1 MRVHASPSTDSQ
13 PSPILKAP
21 PLHRDNRKMVK
32 QGFSFARFVL
42 VISSLSPLFVLW
54 GIRGT
59 SSVEDKYWAPI
70 CASLFVLPNIFLW
83 AMVRR
88 TRKSNNNI
96 TFKVSA
102 SRDQREHLLVYLFA
116 MLIPLYDAN
125 MGGARDLAAVSVTFI
140 FVAFLFWHLKL
151 HYMNLLFAVK
161 GYHIFTVDV
170 QIAAQG
176 DSPNFTTYAVISKRQ
191 RLEEG
196 MTLAGLRLGGN
207 VVLDTAKT

>member
-1 MRVHASPSTDSQ
+1 
-13 PSPILKAP
+13 
-21 PLHRDNRKMVK
+21 MV
-32 QGFSFARFVL
+32 V
-42 VISSLSPLFVLW
+42 
-54 GIRGT
+54 
-59 SSVEDKYWAPI
+59 
-70 CASLFVLPNIFLW
+70 
-83 AMVRR
+83 R

-96 TFKVSA
+96 TFKITA
-102 SRDQREHLLVYLFA
+102 PRDQREHLLVYLFA

-151 HYMNLLFAVK
+151 HYMNLIFALK

-170 QIAAQG
+170 QISSQS
-176 DSPNFTTYAVISKRQ
+176 DSPNFTTYAVIFKRQ
-191 RLEEG
+191 RLEDG